1 MPDIKPDML
10 QGAWTDGDIRYVMIR
25 ADGLMGAFQNR
36 PEDLAALEQSIYTHG
51 RKSLLRYQSVSLDS
65 ASLLATVTQVASFLG
80 WGIWQFTTPDAT
92 HLRLSVRNSPF
103 AILNPPGPTGACA
116 PILGM
121 FRAVCE
127 VVLRQPIQA
136 REYACAAS
144 GAACCEFRS
153 SAQALSSPD
162 HHIAQP

>member
-1 MPDIKPDML
+1 MPDIKPDLL

-36 PEDLAALEQSIYTHG
+36 PESLAALEQSIYTHG
-51 RKSLLRYQSVSLDS
+51 RKSLLRYQSASLDS
-65 ASLLATVTQVASFLG
+65 ASLLATVTQVAGFLG
-80 WGIWQFTTPDAT
+80 WGIWQFTRPGAMD
-92 HLRLSVRNSPF
+92 LRLSVRNSPF
-103 AILNPPGPTGACA
+103 AILTPPAPSGACA

-127 VVLRQPIQA
+127 TVLQQPVQA
-136 REYACAAS
+136 QECACVAG

-153 SAQALSSPD
+153 SAQTPSAD
-162 HHIAQP
+162 HNIAP